1 MNLRKML
8 GILLVFTLLIPMAA
22 FAEDV
27 PEAESIL
34 EADYSGFRQVDPHVE
49 YVKSP
54 FPGGFVNLR
63 WAPSGDAAVQHRM
76 NDGDEL
82 IVYAK
87 DASWAQV
94 MDTESGF
101 IGFVRS
107 EFLTEKEPELVAEVT
122 ENTEGVEK
130 AFVDF
135 DIKMDSIPEGYTFE
149 TEERGGSL
157 NATFMPDDP
166 TAVSVYV
173 SVTYSPIFAGRTVTK
188 DISEEEMNAAREVL
202 TADYNDPQIEIR
214 ETEYGTALFVVTEG
228 DAQTDYADMISVW
241 QGYVFRID
249 LQKPTELTDA
259 DYDIATKIASDM
271 WITEE

>member
-1 MNLRKML
+1 MNLKKML
-8 GILLVFTLLIPMAA
+8 GILLALTLLISMGA

-34 EADYSGFRQVDPHVE
+34 EADYSGFHPVEPHAE
-49 YVKSP
+49 YVKTP
-54 FPGGFVNLR
+54 FPGGFANLR
-63 WAPSGDAAVQHRM
+63 WAPSRDAAVQHRM
-76 NDGDEL
+76 SDGDEV

-87 DASWAQV
+87 DAAWAQV

-101 IGFVRS
+101 IGFVQS
-107 EFLTEKEPELVAEVT
+107 DFLTEKEPSLSGEAADDA
-122 ENTEGVEK
+122 EK

-166 TAVSVYV
+166 AAVAVYV
-173 SVTYSPIFAGRTVTK
+173 SVTYSPVFAGRTVTK
-188 DISEEEMNAAREVL
+188 DISEEEMEAAREVL
-202 TADYNDPQIEIR
+202 TADYNDPTIEIR
-214 ETEYGTALFVVTEG
+214 ETEHGTALFVVTEG
-228 DAQTDYADMISVW
+228 DAQTAYADMISVW

-259 DYDIATKIASDM
+259 DYDIVTKIASDM
-271 WITEE
+271 WVVEE

>member
-1 MNLRKML
+1 MKKKTATRFGTL
-8 GILLVFTLLIPMAA
+8 LLVMLLLVGMLPMAA

-34 EADYSGFRQVDPHVE
+34 EADYSGFRQVEPHVE
-49 YVKSP
+49 YVKPP
-54 FPGGFVNLR
+54 FPGRFVNLR

-149 TEERGGSL
+149 TVERGGTILPRYTSMFQL
-157 NATFMPDDP
+157 P
-166 TAVSVYV
+166 TARS
-173 SVTYSPIFAGRTVTK
+173 SR
-188 DISEEEMNAAREVL
+188 DAR
-202 TADYNDPQIEIR
+202 
-214 ETEYGTALFVVTEG
+214 
-228 DAQTDYADMISVW
+228 
-241 QGYVFRID
+241 
-249 LQKPTELTDA
+249 
-259 DYDIATKIASDM
+259 
-271 WITEE
+271 